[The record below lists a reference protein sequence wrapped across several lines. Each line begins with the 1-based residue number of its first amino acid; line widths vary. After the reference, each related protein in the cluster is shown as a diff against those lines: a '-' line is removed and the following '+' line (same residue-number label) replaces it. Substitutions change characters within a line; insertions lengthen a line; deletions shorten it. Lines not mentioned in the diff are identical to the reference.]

1 MNDIRAAEVRECE
14 IDLVAEHGVASVIGL
29 SPADALLCPAYAGVS
44 GARAL
49 PGKALIYLFPLSQ
62 KRRLTLKV
70 TASVRACVHLALI
83 ILFRFGP
90 HGSPIKEN
98 VFISQVTGIKT
109 DVAGSWKCT
118 VRCLVVEERL
128 SGISSKG

>member
-44 GARAL
+44 GAQAL

-70 TASVRACVHLALI
+70 TACVCAS
-83 ILFRFGP
+83 
-90 HGSPIKEN
+90 GSDH
-98 VFISQVTGIKT
+98 SLQVWAT
-109 DVAGSWKCT
+109 
-118 VRCLVVEERL
+118 
-128 SGISSKG
+128 